1 MAIQRYLLTILASLV
16 LVPPVIGA
24 ICDSTIS
31 DVIGIASQADA
42 DDIASCGSANADIE
56 ISEDYTGAL
65 ILNGITKTTRSLIF
79 QGVTNLTSF
88 AAPDLLVID
97 GNLTLASCIL
107 LTDLTLG
114 ELNFVGDM
122 KLEDLPNLQSL
133 NFTSGMRTVS
143 GISIVNTGLTTLD
156 GLEISSASDGINI
169 PANTALTDITFP
181 SLTNTS
187 IFSIHANNPKMKV
200 NLPSLAAVQDL
211 TIENVTSLSIPG
223 LYQVTGQ
230 LLIAGSS
237 IDSFS
242 TGPLKNGGGILF
254 IDNPFLSNISMPDL
268 TSLSGDLVITGN
280 EALQQITG
288 FTGLADVHG
297 NIDVTGNYTGFALPW
312 LMAVNGSFDAT
323 SQSDFGGCA
332 TFDELKQDNVIQGA
346 YTCSPPGAS
355 SSSPTSSI
363 FPETTSTP
371 PSGDSSS
378 PLSTGAKVAIG
389 VCVPVAIT
397 ALSALLFFWWRRRRS
412 NANGRNVH
420 DELTPRPELAG
431 SPVATRLSHRSELDA
446 RHTKITRDSTIL
458 EPVELPNDSESNVY
472 HEMPDAPR
480 DTETHS

>member
-31 DVIGIASQADA
+31 DVIGIASQTDA
-42 DDIASCGSANADIE
+42 DDIAGCGSANADIE

-169 PANTALTDITFP
+169 SANTALTDITFP

-242 TGPLKNGGGILF
+242 TGPLKNGGDILF

-288 FTGLADVHG
+288 FTGLADVQG
-297 NIDVTGNYTGFALPW
+297 NIDVTGNYTG
-312 LMAVNGSFDAT
+312 
-323 SQSDFGGCA
+323 
-332 TFDELKQDNVIQGA
+332 
-346 YTCSPPGAS
+346 
-355 SSSPTSSI
+355 
-363 FPETTSTP
+363 
-371 PSGDSSS
+371 
-378 PLSTGAKVAIG
+378 
-389 VCVPVAIT
+389 
-397 ALSALLFFWWRRRRS
+397 
-412 NANGRNVH
+412 
-420 DELTPRPELAG
+420 
-431 SPVATRLSHRSELDA
+431 
-446 RHTKITRDSTIL
+446 
-458 EPVELPNDSESNVY
+458 
-472 HEMPDAPR
+472 
-480 DTETHS
+480 

>member
-16 LVPPVIGA
+16 LVPPVIVSGA

-31 DVIGIASQADA
+31 DVIGIASQGDA
-42 DDIASCGSANADIE
+42 DDIAGCGSLNADIE

-97 GNLTLASCIL
+97 GNLTLTSCIL

-114 ELNFVGDM
+114 ELNFVGNV

-133 NFTSGMRTVS
+133 NFTSGVRTVS

-156 GLEISSASDGINI
+156 GLEIRSGSDGINI
-169 PANTALTDITFP
+169 SANTALTDITFP
-181 SLTNTS
+181 SLTNT
-187 IFSIHANNPKMKV
+187 I

-211 TIENVTSLSIPG
+211 TIENVASLSMPG
-223 LYQVTGQ
+223 LYQMTGQ

-237 IDSFS
+237 IDNSS
-242 TGPLKNGGGILF
+242 TGPLKNGRDILF

-280 EALQQITG
+280 EALKQITG
-288 FTGLADVHG
+288 FPDLADVQG
-297 NIDVTGNYTGFALPW
+297 NIDVTGNYTEFALPW
-312 LMAVNGSFDAT
+312 LMAVNGSFNAT

-346 YTCSPPGAS
+346 YTCSAPGAS

-378 PLSTGAKVAIG
+378 SLSTGAKVAIG

-397 ALSALLFFWWRRRRS
+397 ALLALLFFWWCRRRS
-412 NANGRNVH
+412 NANGGHIH

-431 SPVATRLSHRSELDA
+431 SPVAIRLSQRSELDA

-458 EPVELPNDSESNVY
+458 EPVKLPNESESNVY
-472 HEMPDAPR
+472 YEMPDAPR